1 MRPFV
6 CIHGHFYQPPRENP
20 WLEEIETQDSA
31 HPFHDWNRRITAE
44 CYAPNTASRILGPED
59 RIVAIVNN
67 YSRMS
72 FDFGPTLLSWLELHE
87 PETYTAILDA
97 DRISCEHFNGFGS
110 ALAQA
115 YNHTILPLSSSR
127 DKRTQILWGIAD
139 FVHRFKRRPEG
150 MWLPETAVDLESLDI
165 LAEQGIRFTI
175 LAPHQA
181 RRTRKSGA
189 KTWQEAADAG
199 VDTRVPYLCRL
210 ASGRTIALFFYDGPL
225 SREVA
230 FGEVLKHGRRLADGL
245 IKGADPRAGSAE
257 LRHIAVDGET
267 FGHHHRFGEMALSY
281 GLHML
286 EDQGTARLTN
296 YAAFLDQH
304 PPEHE
309 VEIVEN
315 TSWSCAHGVER
326 WRGDCGC
333 RAGGHPDWTQAWRAP
348 LRAAMDYIR
357 DRLASVF
364 EQHLHSRTAD
374 PWRLRD
380 EYIEVIL
387 DRTEESK
394 QSLLGRH
401 GFQSPAEGVRITVW
415 KLLEMQRAANL
426 MYTSCGWFFDDIA
439 GIESVQVL
447 QYAARAMQ
455 LAQDVSGEDLEP
467 GFLALLEEAPSND
480 PSYKSGRDLYE
491 KNVKPAVLGLLEV
504 GVHHGIASLFLDDRE
519 AARSA
524 AYSLRM
530 EAVERREKQGLKL
543 ALGRSRV
550 RSFLTGETQTVSF
563 SILYQG
569 KHRLQAS
576 ARSDLTLPEFH
587 SASRAVR
594 DAFQGQSARE
604 ILERQTRLLGPARYS
619 LQHLFKDTKR
629 RIVSSLL
636 DDTLQA
642 FEAAVRPFYA
652 GHMDFIQAAR
662 SMNVPLP
669 ESLPSAMGFLRQT
682 DVIRMLDG
690 PGPLDLDGLRRF
702 ADEARAHAFPVDET
716 ALAHAVNRRV
726 LILGQALTR
735 DPEHLHLLEQIV
747 GLLDAASE
755 LSLSPDLL
763 QSQNLFFGWARSK
776 LPEVRAR
783 AAAGEQE
790 ALREVELAERLGEL
804 LSVDVQEKPE

>member
-31 HPFHDWNRRITAE
+31 HPFHDWNQRVTAE

-87 PETYTAILDA
+87 PETYAAILNA
-97 DRISCEHFNGFGS
+97 DRISCQRFDGFGS

-127 DKRTQILWGIAD
+127 DKRTQVLWGIAD

-165 LAEQGIRFTI
+165 LAEEGIRFTI

-181 RRTRKSGA
+181 RRTRKPGA
-189 KTWQEAADAG
+189 KTWREVTDAG
-199 VDTRVPYLCRL
+199 VDTRFPYLCRL
-210 ASGRTIALFFYDGPL
+210 ASGRTMALFFYDGPL

-230 FGEVLKHGRRLADGL
+230 FGDVLKHGRRLADGL
-245 IKGADPRAGSAE
+245 LQGADPRAGFAQ

-286 EDQGTARLTN
+286 EEQGTARLTN
-296 YAAFLDQH
+296 YAAFLEQH

-309 VEIVEN
+309 VVIVEN

-333 RAGGHPDWTQAWRAP
+333 RTGGHPEWTQAWRAP
-348 LRAAMDYIR
+348 LREAMDHIR
-357 DRLASVF
+357 DKLASIF
-364 EQHLHSRTAD
+364 EQHLSSRIEN
-374 PWRLRD
+374 PWCLRD

-387 DRTEESK
+387 DRTEGSRRSFLK
-394 QSLLGRH
+394 KHGLNSLADTDRV
-401 GFQSPAEGVRITVW
+401 AVW
-415 KLLEMQRAANL
+415 RLLEMQRAANL

-455 LAQDVSGEDLEP
+455 LARDVSGEDLEP
-467 GFLALLEEAPSND
+467 GFLSLLEKAPCND
-480 PSYKSGRDLYE
+480 PEFEDGRDLYE
-491 KNVKPAVLGLLEV
+491 KKVRPAVLDLLKV
-504 GVHHGIASLFLDDRE
+504 GVHHGIASLFLDDHE

-524 AYSLRM
+524 AYSMRM
-530 EAVERREKQGLKL
+530 EAWERQEKEGMKL

-550 RSFLTGETQTVSF
+550 RSLLTEDAQTVSF
-563 SILYQG
+563 SVLYQG
-569 KHRLQAS
+569 EHQLQAS
-576 ARSDLTLPEFH
+576 ARSDLSERKFH
-587 SASRAVR
+587 SAS
-594 DAFQGQSARE
+594 QE
-604 ILERQTRLLGPARYS
+604 ILAAFHKQDAPKVLARQTRLMGPARYS
-619 LQHLFKDTKR
+619 FQHLFKDAKR
-629 RIVSSLL
+629 RIILSLL
-636 DDTLQA
+636 DATLLA
-642 FEAAVRPFYA
+642 FETAVRPFYA
-652 GHMDFIQAAR
+652 RHMDFIQAAR

-669 ESLPSAMGFLRQT
+669 DSLGAVAGFLRQK
-682 DVIRMLDG
+682 DVIHMLDG
-690 PGPLDLDGLRRF
+690 TGPLELDGLRRF
-702 ADEARAHAFPVDET
+702 AAEVKGHAFPADET
-716 ALAHAVNRRV
+716 ALAHAVSRR
-726 LILGQALTR
+726 ILSLTEALTQDTGDLR
-735 DPEHLHLLEQIV
+735 PLEQIV
-747 GLLDAASE
+747 GLLDAVSG
-755 LSLSPDLL
+755 LSLRPDLW
-763 QSQNLFFGWARSK
+763 QSQNLFFEWVRSK
-776 LPEVRAR
+776 LPAIRAR
-783 AAAGEQE
+783 AGESDQE
-790 ALREVELAERLGEL
+790 ALRGMELARRLGDH
-804 LSVDVQEKPE
+804 LSVEVRD